1 MRKILLCI
9 AMTTACADSAD
20 TAKVDV
26 QPVPAVDDGPTV
38 DDSSPFSAAVEE
50 PAGPSVCDLL
60 PDDDSA
66 CAHACDADVVEQ
78 YIPVGTCAVL
88 ECPLSDGTIYR
99 TGGCNFP

>member
-9 AMTTACADSAD
+9 AMATACADSAD
-20 TAKVDV
+20 TETVDV
-26 QPVPAVDDGPTV
+26 QPVPAVDDGPAV
-38 DDSSPFSAAVEE
+38 DDASPYQASVETT
-50 PAGPSVCDLL
+50 PSVCELL
-60 PDDDSA
+60 PDDNSA

-88 ECPLSDGTIYR
+88 ECTLTDGTVYR